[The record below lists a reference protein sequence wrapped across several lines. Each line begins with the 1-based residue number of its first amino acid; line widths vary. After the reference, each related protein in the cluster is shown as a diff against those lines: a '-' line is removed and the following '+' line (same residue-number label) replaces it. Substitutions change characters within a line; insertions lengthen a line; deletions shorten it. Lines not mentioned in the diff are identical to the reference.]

1 MKAVGI
7 ILAGGNN
14 NRMGELSRKRAIP
27 AGGTTR
33 QKRARSRRCGSAEVS
48 AALTLS

>member
-14 NRMGELSRKRAIP
+14 NRMGELSKKRAI
-27 AGGTTR
+27 R
-33 QKRARSRRCGSAEVS
+33 WAEAS
-48 AALTLS
+48 AASILHSAT

>member
-14 NRMGELSRKRAIP
+14 NRMGELSKKRAIP
-27 AGGTTR
+27 AMR
-33 QKRARSRRCGSAEVS
+33 WAEAS
-48 AALTLS
+48 AASILHSAT